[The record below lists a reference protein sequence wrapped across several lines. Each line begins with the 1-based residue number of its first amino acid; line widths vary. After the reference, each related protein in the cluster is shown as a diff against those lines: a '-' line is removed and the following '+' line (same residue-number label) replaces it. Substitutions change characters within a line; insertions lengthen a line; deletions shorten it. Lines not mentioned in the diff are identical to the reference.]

1 MEQEKE
7 KFLKSLKMRISIW
20 KELQEIYSC
29 DLDFFHYSQRCI
41 DRMEEWL
48 DQMSRLEKGNGYL
61 SI

>member
-29 DLDFFHYSQRCI
+29 DLDFFIIRSAV
-41 DRMEEWL
+41 
-48 DQMSRLEKGNGYL
+48 
-61 SI
+61 